1 MAVPIIPDAGLVTFG
16 TTDSVFGSY
25 TATGTVTSATV
36 TLAPGWWGVLTG
48 AHNTAQYVVNSGT
61 TTVTAVAASGFGHVY
76 SDGNSAI
83 IVNDSTGGTA
93 AHYFQILG
101 GGP

>member
-1 MAVPIIPDAGLVTFG
+1 MGVPIVPGVSATFG
-16 TTDSVFGSY
+16 SEASVFGSY
-25 TATGTVTSATV
+25 TATGTVTSATL

-48 AHNTAQYVVNSGT
+48 AHNTAQYVPSGGT
-61 TTVTAVAASGFGHVY
+61 TTVTAVAASGFGHIY
-76 SDGNSAI
+76 SDGYTAQ

-93 AHYFQILG
+93 AHYFQLLG